1 LIGYIPIISVYAKQD
16 IYALKL
22 TIDDLVDI
30 SIFKYLHVQKITNE
44 VKKINNAILNIKLI
58 FKK

>member
-16 IYALKL
+16 VYSKL

-30 SIFKYLHVQKITNE
+30 NIFKYLYVQKIMNE
-44 VKKINNAILNIKLI
+44 VKKINSAILNIKLYL
-58 FKK
+58 